1 MIEFWAVVSRPVLL
15 GCIKETYL
23 HCDGVSC
30 IKNYIIVSLHL
41 DSFFFFLFLF
51 FFSFFFNCQYLGLSC
66 VLQIV

>member
-30 IKNYIIVSLHL
+30 IYQLYNSFLAFGFL
-41 DSFFFFLFLF
+41 FFFFFLTV
-51 FFSFFFNCQYLGLSC
+51 SIWDYLVSYRSC
-66 VLQIV
+66 KMM

>member
-30 IKNYIIVSLHL
+30 IYHVYN
-41 DSFFFFLFLF
+41 SFLAFGFLF
-51 FFSFFFNCQYLGLSC
+51 FLTVSIWDYLVPYRSC
-66 VLQIV
+66 KVM